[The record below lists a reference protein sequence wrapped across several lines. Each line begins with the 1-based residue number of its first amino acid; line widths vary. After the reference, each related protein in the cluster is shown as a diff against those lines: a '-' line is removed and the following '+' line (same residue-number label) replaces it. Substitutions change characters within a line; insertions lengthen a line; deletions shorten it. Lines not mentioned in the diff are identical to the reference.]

1 MNRMGFKFFSNLN
14 NKKGRL
20 EEKDMVAVG
29 SASDHEENK
38 ILSRNNIK
46 LNLASVDKYE
56 AIKMAGRLL
65 VESGC
70 VDEDY
75 IDAMIEREND
85 LTTYIGN
92 GVAIP
97 HGVGRAKEFIKKSGL
112 VVLQFPQ
119 GVDFDEEKAYLVI
132 GIAGVG
138 DEHLDILSN
147 IATVIGDDDEKKL
160 KHLHSTN
167 DVNFIYEIFTTS

>member
-1 MNRMGFKFFSNLN
+1 MNRMGFKFFSSLN

-20 EEKDMVAVG
+20 EEKNMVAVG

-38 ILSRNNIK
+38 ILARNNIK

-160 KHLHSTN
+160 KQLHSTK
-167 DVNFIYEIFTTS
+167 DVNFIYEIFTTN

>member
-1 MNRMGFKFFSNLN
+1 
-14 NKKGRL
+14 
-20 EEKDMVAVG
+20 MVAVG
-29 SASDHEENK
+29 NASDYEENK
-38 ILSRNNIK
+38 ILCRNNIK

-65 VESGC
+65 IESGC

-75 IDAMIEREND
+75 IEAMIEREND

-97 HGVGRAKEFIKKSGL
+97 HGVGRAKEFIKRSGI

-119 GVDFDEEKAYLVI
+119 GVDFDKEKAYLVI

-138 DEHLDILSN
+138 DEHIDILSN
-147 IATVIGDDDEKKL
+147 IATVIGDDDENKL
-160 KHLHSTN
+160 KQLQTTK
-167 DVNFIYEIFTTS
+167 DVNFIYESFTAS